1 MEYGVYA
8 RARERLRELERKRE
22 RNKAWRRVGSGKRK
36 VTAVS
41 IITLA

>member
-22 RNKAWRRVGSGKRK
+22 RNKAWRVGSGKRK